1 MAPKKTNAREAREA
15 RERLRRY
22 NARQTVHENQHKRRR
37 RDNIVAVIG
46 VVAVAAVAGAL
57 QLFYFNGGP
66 GTPEAS
72 PSASASAA
80 PTDATVPAPD
90 FAEPRLYDGTIVLN
104 GDVSVSVVLDAERA
118 PQAVSAM
125 LADSLNGY
133 YGGKT
138 CHRLVNSESAG
149 LLQCGAVDAEGTSDA
164 AYSYGP
170 IENAPQ
176 DNVYPAGTIAVARQA
191 DDAYSNGHQFF
202 IVFKDTTLPPDS
214 AGGYTVVGNVTDN
227 LDDLIENITAA
238 GSADGSSDSAPLVP
252 TTITS
257 FTIQ

>member
-1 MAPKKTNAREAREA
+1 MAPKKTSAREAREA

-37 RDNIVAVIG
+37 RDNIVAIIG

-57 QLFYFNGGP
+57 QVFYFNGGP

-72 PSASASAA
+72 PSATASAP
-80 PTDATVPAPD
+80 PTDSTVPAPD

-104 GDVSVSVVLDAERA
+104 DDVTLSVVLDAERA
-118 PQAVSAM
+118 PQAVSAI

-133 YGGKT
+133 YAGKT

-149 LLQCGAVDAEGTSDA
+149 LLQCGALDDQGSSDTGYA
-164 AYSYGP
+164 YGP

-176 DNVYPAGTIAVARQA
+176 DNVYPAGTIAVARVA

-227 LDDLIENITAA
+227 LDDLIANITDL
-238 GSADGSSDSAPLVP
+238 GSTDGTSDSSPLVP
-252 TTITS
+252 TTISS